1 MGETFPLGPCI
12 IHGPFYFYMPRL
24 NIEQVYM
31 EIAYSVAK
39 LSYAE
44 RRQVGCIIVK
54 DHQIVSFGY
63 NGTPTGFDNQCE
75 ETEKVYY
82 ENPDTALELIEDHG
96 FTCDNGCCSRD
107 RTRREVLHAESNA
120 LTKIAKSTLSS
131 EGADLYTTTSPCFE
145 CAKLIIQSGIKQVY
159 FNETY
164 RDMSGVELLKQAN
177 INVIRT
183 DVVY

>member
-1 MGETFPLGPCI
+1 M
-12 IHGPFYFYMPRL
+12 HGPFYFYMPRL

-63 NGTPTGFDNQCE
+63 NGTPTGFDNTCE
-75 ETEKVYY
+75 EYVNECKN
-82 ENPDTALELIEDHG
+82 EWSCG
-96 FTCDNGCCSRD
+96 GCS
-107 RTRREVLHAESNA
+107 TSTTNKEVLHAESNA

-183 DVVY
+183 DVDY